1 MMNVVYTS
9 VAPSSRRVC
18 REVHNVAVEP
28 DSAEWRRKK
37 NNAAE
42 CLEIT
47 YSMTEIYSSPM
58 IDAFL
63 I

>member
-9 VAPSSRRVC
+9 VGPS
-18 REVHNVAVEP
+18 RECTKLLAVEP

-37 NNAAE
+37 KNAAE

>member
-1 MMNVVYTS
+1 MMNVVFAS
-9 VAPSSRRVC
+9 VAPSSSRVC
-18 REVHNVAVEP
+18 REVHNVAAEP
-28 DSAEWRRKK
+28 DSAEWRKK
-37 NNAAE
+37 KKNAAE

-47 YSMTEIYSSPM
+47 YSMTEIYPSPM